1 MSGISAGVDETEQR
15 LGRAIRRWRVD
26 AGLSQDDVAERASI
40 SRSVVRAPARG
51 TGSRLATL
59 VRVLRAIGHEDALDI
74 FTLTTAPTPLELL
87 AAQRRAER
95 GATDAPRVSRRR

>member
-1 MSGISAGVDETEQR
+1 MSGISARTDETEQR
-15 LGRAIRRWRVD
+15 LGRAIRRWRID

-40 SRSVVRAPARG
+40 SRSAVQALERG

-59 VRVLRAIGHEDALDI
+59 VQVLRAIGHEDALNT
-74 FTLTTAPTPLELL
+74 FTLTTSPTPIELL